1 MIEETNVLVLN
12 HYKIFFHHEL
22 MKKIE
27 LIYEYHFVI
36 HYVIELD
43 NDDEH
48 YFFIRMS
55 LFKFIYV

>member
-1 MIEETNVLVLN
+1 MLN

-27 LIYEYHFVI
+27 LIVEYHFLI

-43 NDDEH
+43 NDGEYYH
-48 YFFIRMS
+48 INYS
-55 LFKFIYV
+55 SQLFLVLFVTYVK